1 MNARDEFY
9 KILGD
14 DLTLYGD
21 KSVLYQYL
29 DGEQEKRAA
38 AGDRR
43 DPGKARSYQLR
54 IRFHRNQLR
63 AGEISPEEYWK
74 LLLEILIQKPQFGK
88 RCGKPEKSLES
99 RKVIGYASRDPQPLL
114 REMTDIALREEKT
127 EKKTGAAQNIKKV
140 YDILSAGQGEAYKN
154 VTERMGKQGFWQPP
168 YAELMELTD
177 AVLDVA
183 LAYDI
188 REFFFDTAV
197 ERQEGYS
204 VVKRRRERGD
214 EESSSRAERTDK
226 SLKLIDY
233 YCRKKGK
240 TLFGSGQAAGAEPKD
255 MVCDALYRK
264 LLEGGNEE
272 VFVPL
277 LVDRVTGCGIYLL
290 GRVYFEESGGVT
302 SGKRR
307 AVQNSCAYGVMFL
320 DNDYGD
326 GIRTGYHIYNE
337 FGEFPDYNSARFK
350 GDWSYEKAR
359 QDAEDTFREIN
370 GKVPD
375 GVPEEFRK
383 YFEGN
388 TEADEEELREEIKRE
403 LAGRERELKGMSAN
417 RFTKGSS

>member
-9 KILGD
+9 RVLGD
-14 DLTLYGD
+14 DLTLYGN

-29 DGEQEKRAA
+29 DGEQEKRAV
-38 AGDRR
+38 AGDKG
-43 DPGKARSYQLR
+43 DPRKARSYQLR
-54 IRFHRNQLR
+54 IRFYRNQLK
-63 AGEISPEEYWK
+63 AGEISPAEYWK

-99 RKVIGYASRDPQPLL
+99 KRMIGYTSKDPQPLL
-114 REMTDIALREEKT
+114 CEMTDIALGKEKS
-127 EKKTGAAQNIKKV
+127 ERKTGVAQKMKKV
-140 YDILSAGQGEAYKN
+140 YDILSASQGEAYRD
-154 VTERMGKQGFWQPP
+154 VTERMEKQGFWQPP
-168 YAELMELTD
+168 YAKLMKLTD

-204 VVKRRRERGD
+204 VVKRQKERG
-214 EESSSRAERTDK
+214 EGGSSSRAERTDK
-226 SLKLIDY
+226 SLKLIDD

-240 TLFGSGQAAGAEPKD
+240 TLFGSGQDGGAEPKD

-290 GRVYFEESGGVT
+290 GRAYFEESSGVT

-307 AVQNSCAYGVMFL
+307 TVQNSCAYGVMFL
-320 DNDYGD
+320 DNDYGE
-326 GIRTGYHIYNE
+326 GIKTGYHINNE

-359 QDAEDTFREIN
+359 QDAEDTIRETN

-375 GVPEEFRK
+375 GVPEEFRQ
-383 YFEGN
+383 YFEGD
-388 TEADEEELREEIKRE
+388 TDAEAEELREEIRRE
-403 LAGRERELKGMSAN
+403 LTVRERELKE
-417 RFTKGSS
+417 RKTV

>member
-9 KILGD
+9 RVLGD
-14 DLTLYGD
+14 DLTLYGN

-29 DGEQEKRAA
+29 DGEQEKRASS
-38 AGDRR
+38 GDGR
-43 DPGKARSYQLR
+43 DPGKSRSYQLR
-54 IRFHRNQLR
+54 IRFYRNELR
-63 AGEISPEEYWK
+63 AGELSPEEYWK

-88 RCGKPEKSLES
+88 RCGKQEKSLES
-99 RKVIGYASRDPQPLL
+99 KRMIGYSSEDPQPLL
-114 REMTDIALREEKT
+114 SEITGIALGEEKT
-127 EKKTGAAQNIKKV
+127 EKRTGLAQNMKKV
-140 YDILSAGQGEAYKN
+140 YDILSAGCGEAYRN
-154 VTERMGKQGFWQPP
+154 VTERMEKQGFWQPP
-168 YAELMELTD
+168 YAKLMKLTD

-183 LAYDI
+183 VAYDI

-204 VVKRRRERGD
+204 VVKRRRER
-214 EESSSRAERTDK
+214 ESEGISSRAERTDK
-226 SLKLIDY
+226 SLKLIDD

-240 TLFGSGQAAGAEPKD
+240 TLFGSGQAGGAEPKD

-277 LVDRVTGCGIYLL
+277 LVDRTTGCGIYLL
-290 GRVYFEESGGVT
+290 GRAYFEENCGAR
-302 SGKRR
+302 GKRR

-320 DNDYGD
+320 DNDYGE
-326 GIRTGYHIYNE
+326 GIKTGYHINNE

-359 QDAEDTFREIN
+359 QDAEDTIRETN

-375 GVPEEFRK
+375 SVPVEFRK
-383 YFEGN
+383 YFEDD
-388 TEADEEELREEIKRE
+388 TDAEAEELREEIRRE
-403 LAGRERELKGMSAN
+403 LTVRERELKEKAERLPG
-417 RFTKGSS
+417 